1 MKANG
6 INIINAAVLARDAGL
21 TTSAR
26 HVASPKFLS
35 EAPEELEKM
44 LQLTVR
50 RGSFSINLIG
60 IVVTSYLSCRSSWI
74 HSGCNVHRLRSRR
87 QSGFICHQRFL
98 VPVRGDALW
107 KRIAL

>member
-26 HVASPKFLS
+26 HVTSAKCLPQV
-35 EAPEELEKM
+35 PGDLEKM

-60 IVVTSYLSCRSSWI
+60 I
-74 HSGCNVHRLRSRR
+74 
-87 QSGFICHQRFL
+87 
-98 VPVRGDALW
+98 
-107 KRIAL
+107 